1 MLRNWLVV
9 REDFLQNVASPKKA
23 KNKDDEE
30 ILVAGNSGDELA
42 ESSAVTKKTQKRIY
56 KTYSP

>member
-9 REDFLQNVASPKKA
+9 REDFLQNVSSPKKV

-42 ESSAVTKKTQKRIY
+42 ESSSVTKNAKEDL
-56 KTYSP
+56 